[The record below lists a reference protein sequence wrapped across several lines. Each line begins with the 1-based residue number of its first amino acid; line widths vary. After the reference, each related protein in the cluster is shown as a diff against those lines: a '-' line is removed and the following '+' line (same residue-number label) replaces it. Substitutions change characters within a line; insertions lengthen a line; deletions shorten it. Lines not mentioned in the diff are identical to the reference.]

1 VLASAIA
8 MAPGTIAYTW
18 LGHAGRGALGGETD
32 AIRYALLALALLAT
46 VIILPRL
53 IDRLRKSAL
62 WIETGELKRRLD
74 AAESLIIVDVRGPE
88 EFFGELGHIA
98 GARNVPL
105 PDIDR
110 RLSEL
115 APFKD
120 ARLVLV
126 CRTDRR
132 SANAAL
138 TLREAGFRHI
148 AVLRQGMMQWNRDG
162 LPVED
167 RALP

>member
-1 VLASAIA
+1 
-8 MAPGTIAYTW
+8 M
-18 LGHAGRGALGGETD
+18 
-32 AIRYALLALALLAT
+32 
-46 VIILPRL
+46 
-53 IDRLRKSAL
+53 

-98 GARNVPL
+98 SARNVLL

-110 RLSEL
+110 RLLEL

-138 TLREAGFRHI
+138 TLREAGFRRI
-148 AVLRQGMMQWNRDG
+148 AVLRQGMVQWKRDG